1 MPQQSLLVLELFDV
15 WGIDF
20 MGPFPSSFN
29 NQYILV
35 AVDYVSKWVEAIAS
49 PTNDHKVVLR
59 FLQGTIFPRFGTPRV
74 IISDGGSHFINKA
87 FATLM
92 VKYNIHDRVA
102 TPYHPQTSGQVE
114 ISNREIKKILETTVN
129 ASRKDWSLK
138 LNDELWVYRTAY
150 KTPTGMSPFRLV
162 YGKACHL
169 PVELKHKAYWVIK
182 RLNFDYHA
190 VGEKRKL
197 QLNELEEWRNEAY
210 VNAKIYKE
218 RTKKFHDKAII
229 RKEFVPSQKVLL
241 YNSRLCLFPGKLQS
255 KWTGLFEVIHVM
267 PHGAIEI
274 KNLQNGELFKV
285 NGHCL
290 KHYLDLILPE
300 IKEVA
305 YFEAPSSV
313 TP

>member
-1 MPQQSLLVLELFDV
+1 
-15 WGIDF
+15 
-20 MGPFPSSFN
+20 
-29 NQYILV
+29 
-35 AVDYVSKWVEAIAS
+35 
-49 PTNDHKVVLR
+49 
-59 FLQGTIFPRFGTPRV
+59 
-74 IISDGGSHFINKA
+74 
-87 FATLM
+87 M

-129 ASRKDWSLK
+129 ASPKDWSLK

-162 YGKACHL
+162 YG
-169 PVELKHKAYWVIK
+169 
-182 RLNFDYHA
+182 
-190 VGEKRKL
+190 EKRKL
-197 QLNELEEWRNEAY
+197 QLNELEERRNEAY

-241 YNSRLCLFPGKLQS
+241 YNSRLRLFPGKLQS
-255 KWTGLFEVIHVM
+255 KWTGPFEVIHVM

-285 NGHCL
+285 NGHRL